1 MSFLADKTFSTSFVG
16 SVAAATNS
24 TGINTTMAVGQVAI
38 HASVASNQAN
48 TVALTLQHSA
58 TLGGTYTN
66 VAGVAFG
73 PASNVANTSQTA
85 FVNKRE
91 LQNFVRVNIVPGAS
105 VTASGSILVVHLPRT
120 A

>member
-16 SVAAATNS
+16 SVAVATNS
-24 TGINTTMAVGQVAI
+24 TGINITTAVGQVAI
-38 HASVASNQAN
+38 QASVVSNQAN
-48 TVALTLQHSA
+48 TVALTLQHST
-58 TLGGTYTN
+58 TLAGTYTN

-73 PASNVANTSQTA
+73 AASNVANTSQTV

-91 LQNFVRVNIVPGAS
+91 LQNFVRVNIAPGAS
-105 VTASGSILVVHLPRT
+105 VTVSGSVLVVQLPRS